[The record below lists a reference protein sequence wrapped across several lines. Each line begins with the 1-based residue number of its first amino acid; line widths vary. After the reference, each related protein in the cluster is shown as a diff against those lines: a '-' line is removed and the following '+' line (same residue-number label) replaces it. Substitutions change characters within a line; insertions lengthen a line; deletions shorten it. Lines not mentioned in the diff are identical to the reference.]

1 MNHQEILMIVG
12 FLLSSY
18 SIVGN
23 DAIQTLGTFLSSNSH
38 RPWWVLWL
46 FAGGII
52 TVVLVYGWMA
62 HAGDVSYGRLQAIQ
76 VPDHFSW
83 IYCVSPFV
91 LLLLTRWGIPVST
104 TFLTLTIFAPKALES
119 MLIKSLLGYATAF
132 VVAILVYKLV
142 TRSLESRFNRT
153 EGPTSPW
160 WVVGQW
166 CSTGFLWGQW
176 LIQDLANIY
185 VFLPRDPVTRT
196 PELAP
201 EWFAA
206 SVVVILAL
214 LAVIFYTHGGAI
226 QKVVLTKTNTTDI
239 RSATFVDLIYGL
251 VLLVFKEAS
260 HIPMSTTWV
269 FVGLLAGREIAI
281 AWNEA
286 HRSRQEVSKLVLS
299 DLTKIFAG
307 LLVSVALAGA
317 AHAALEPS
325 GARERPPHHPFQLP
339 SAWRYC
345 RYGSGSYGSFS
356 MSRAFTETPSPG
368 ASERLMW
375 PSAMRQSCST

>member
-1 MNHQEILMIVG
+1 MSQEVLMVVG

-46 FAGGII
+46 FAGSII
-52 TVVLVYGWMA
+52 TVVLVYGWVA
-62 HAGDVSYGRLQAIQ
+62 HSGDVSYGRLEAIP
-76 VPDHFSW
+76 VPEHFSW
-83 IYCVSPFV
+83 IYCVPPFV

-119 MLIKSLLGYATAF
+119 MLLKSLLGYATAF
-132 VVAILVYKLV
+132 VVAIIVYKLV

-160 WVVGQW
+160 WIAAQW
-166 CSTGFLWGQW
+166 CSTGFLWSQW

-185 VFLPRDPVTRT
+185 VFLPRDPISRT
-196 PELAP
+196 PDLAVG
-201 EWFAA
+201 WFIVSIA
-206 SVVVILAL
+206 VILGL
-214 LAVIFYTHGGAI
+214 LAFIFYNHGGAI

-239 RSATFVDLIYGL
+239 RSATFVDLIYGI
-251 VLLVFKEAS
+251 VLFVFKELS

-281 AWNEA
+281 AWNER
-286 HRSRQEVSKLVLS
+286 HRSRQEVSRLVLS
-299 DLTKIFAG
+299 DLAKILAG
-307 LLVSVALAGA
+307 LVVSVALA
-317 AHAALEPS
+317 LL
-325 GARERPPHHPFQLP
+325 LP
-339 SAWRYC
+339 K
-345 RYGSGSYGSFS
+345 
-356 MSRAFTETPSPG
+356 
-368 ASERLMW
+368 LL
-375 PSAMRQSCST
+375 

>member
-1 MNHQEILMIVG
+1 MIVG
-12 FLLSSY
+12 FLLGAY

-46 FAGGII
+46 FAGSII

-62 HAGDVSYGRLQAIQ
+62 HSGDVSYGRLEAIS

-83 IYCVSPFV
+83 IYCVPPFV

-119 MLIKSLLGYATAF
+119 MLLKSLLGYATAF
-132 VVAILVYKLV
+132 VVAIIVYKLV
-142 TRSLESRFNRT
+142 TWSLESRFNRT

-160 WVVGQW
+160 WIVAQW
-166 CSTGFLWGQW
+166 CSTGFLWSQW

-185 VFLPRDPVTRT
+185 VFLPRDPVSRT
-196 PELAP
+196 PDIAVG
-201 EWFAA
+201 WFIVSIA
-206 SVVVILAL
+206 VILGL
-214 LAVIFYTHGGAI
+214 LAFIFYNHGGSI

-239 RSATFVDLIYGL
+239 RSATFVDLIYGI
-251 VLLVFKEAS
+251 VLFLFKEVS

-281 AWNEA
+281 AWNEK
-286 HRSRQEVSKLVLS
+286 HRSRQEVSRLVLS
-299 DLTKIFAG
+299 DLAKILAG
-307 LLVSVALAGA
+307 LLVSVALA
-317 AHAALEPS
+317 LL
-325 GARERPPHHPFQLP
+325 LP
-339 SAWRYC
+339 K
-345 RYGSGSYGSFS
+345 
-356 MSRAFTETPSPG
+356 
-368 ASERLMW
+368 LM
-375 PSAMRQSCST
+375 

>member
-1 MNHQEILMIVG
+1 MSQEVLMVIG
-12 FLLSSY
+12 FALGAY

-46 FAGGII
+46 FAGSII
-52 TVVLVYGWMA
+52 TVVLVYGWAA
-62 HAGDVSYGRLQAIQ
+62 HSGDVSYGRLEAIP

-83 IYCVSPFV
+83 IYCVPPFV

-119 MLIKSLLGYATAF
+119 MLLKSLLGYATAF
-132 VVAILVYKLV
+132 VVAIIVYKLV

-160 WVVGQW
+160 WIVAQW
-166 CSTGFLWGQW
+166 CSTGFLWSQW

-185 VFLPRDPVTRT
+185 VFLPRDPVSRT
-196 PELAP
+196 PDLAVG
-201 EWFAA
+201 WFIVSIA
-206 SVVVILAL
+206 VILGL
-214 LAVIFYTHGGAI
+214 LAFIFYNHGGSI

-239 RSATFVDLIYGL
+239 RSATFVDLIYGI
-251 VLLVFKEAS
+251 VLFVFKELS

-281 AWNEA
+281 AWNEK
-286 HRSRQEVSKLVLS
+286 HRSRQEVSRLVLS
-299 DLTKIFAG
+299 DFAKILAG
-307 LLVSVALAGA
+307 LVVSVALA
-317 AHAALEPS
+317 LL
-325 GARERPPHHPFQLP
+325 LP
-339 SAWRYC
+339 K
-345 RYGSGSYGSFS
+345 
-356 MSRAFTETPSPG
+356 
-368 ASERLMW
+368 LM
-375 PSAMRQSCST
+375 